1 MITAL
6 VRLVA
11 VATASVFALPLL
23 AATAARAE
31 PETVYFKSAD
41 GTTEIVGYLYK
52 PEGSGPHP
60 AIVLLHGRAGPY
72 STKDNKDCTYV
83 GRGITSDCNAD
94 TLSKRHQLWGE
105 FWAAHGV
112 LALLPDSFGPRGKA
126 HGFGRFTH
134 DDPDRESVN
143 ELTVRPLD
151 AEGALNYLRAR
162 DDVVRERIF
171 LQGWSN
177 GGSTTLNVMIR
188 QGAKGRASG
197 TRDPPG
203 HVVEG
208 FRAAL
213 AFYPGCGEEALLDDK
228 VITFEPI
235 AMFMG
240 TADEEVSPLIC
251 QHVVNRSI
259 GTAFAVSL
267 YIGAT
272 HDFDDP
278 GEKRQDV
285 PANATAKAD
294 AMKKA
299 AAVIDSFT
307 KP

>member
-1 MITAL
+1 MTLRTILGAIAL
-6 VRLVA
+6 LI
-11 VATASVFALPLL
+11 ASPAF
-23 AATAARAE
+23 AE
-31 PETVYFKSAD
+31 PSTVYFPSTD
-41 GTTEIVGYLYK
+41 GKTQLVGYLFM
-52 PEGSGPHP
+52 PSTPGPHP
-60 AIVLLHGRAGPY
+60 AVVMLHGRAGPY
-72 STKDNKDCTYV
+72 SANDNADCTLV
-83 GRGITSDCNAD
+83 ARGTASACNAS
-94 TLSKRHQLWGE
+94 TLSKRHLMWGE

-188 QGAKGRASG
+188 QGAKERASG